1 MFLLIMKNSK
11 TNHDTRVK
19 NKPVAAARSD
29 LFNMSL
35 DLSTDTTPA
44 PNDTSQSQQVTMES
58 ISTMFDQKLNA
69 AFSSCMTN
77 LKNTIMN
84 DIMSQI
90 SSEIRSL
97 NDTLHS
103 KMSSMEKDI
112 EDLKS
117 AVQFTSQSNT
127 SRTDSLKEEL
137 CATQSH
143 LHNLQKEIDD
153 RQQRDRLLNI
163 EIVGLPERKN
173 EDLRGLLLDISQHI
187 NTTITSQDID
197 HIHRVQPRQKQVGRP
212 RVIVCKLKSNIIK
225 GNILA
230 AFRKARGV
238 NTEDIGI
245 EGPPIKLY
253 IREHLTSKNKAL
265 YKDAR
270 IACERKGYKY
280 CWIKNCKILVRR
292 NDTSPFLEVRTSE
305 DLKKI
310 N

>member
-1 MFLLIMKNSK
+1 MKNSK
-11 TNHDTRVK
+11 IYHDTRAK
-19 NKPVAAARSD
+19 SKPVAASRSD
-29 LFNMSL
+29 LINMSL
-35 DLSTDTTPA
+35 DLSTDTTPVTA
-44 PNDTSQSQQVTMES
+44 DTSHSQQVTMDS
-58 ISTMFDQKLNA
+58 ISTLLDQKLNA
-69 AFSSCMTN
+69 AFSSCITN
-77 LKNTIMN
+77 LKSTLMN
-84 DIMSQI
+84 DIMTQI

-103 KMSSMEKDI
+103 KLSSMEKDI
-112 EDLKS
+112 EDVKA
-117 AVQFTSQSNT
+117 AVQFTSQTST
-127 SRTDSLKEEL
+127 SRFDSLKDEL
-137 CATQSH
+137 FAVKSH
-143 LHNLQKEIDD
+143 LHNLQKETDD
-153 RQQRDRLLNI
+153 RLQRDRLLNI

-173 EDLRGLLLDISQHI
+173 EDLRGILLEISRHI

-197 HIHRVQPRQKQVGRP
+197 HIHRVQARHKQEGRP

-225 GNILA
+225 SNILA

-253 IREHLTSKNKAL
+253 IREHLTSKNKTL
-265 YKDAR
+265 YKETRDT
-270 IACERKGYKY
+270 CQRKGYKY

-292 NDTSPFLEVRTSE
+292 NDTSPFLEVRTAE